1 MWTINLRTPRYWVTM
16 LQVTHCFRV
25 GFAGLVDDLGRGAST
40 CTGRQGWWR
49 RKGAGA
55 GRWAFVVGWVV
66 LRWGFGGTWCDDM
79 AEGKGSGR
87 GGRVNVEVVSA
98 NVEGKSEN

>member
-1 MWTINLRTPRYWVTM
+1 
-16 LQVTHCFRV
+16 
-25 GFAGLVDDLGRGAST
+25 
-40 CTGRQGWWR
+40 
-49 RKGAGA
+49 
-55 GRWAFVVGWVV
+55 VGWVV